1 MEMGQL
7 GSQDVAAEPFSRQG
21 FALARSML
29 SPAECGDILLG
40 LPADLDESAGSR
52 DLLTLASCQ
61 SLASRLRSSL
71 RDRLERDAVA
81 IQCTY
86 FAKSRVRNWLV
97 PLHQDLSVPV
107 AQHVEGAGL
116 NGWSR
121 KQGAL
126 FVQPPARLLERLV
139 AVRLHLDPCAEDDGP
154 LRVVPGSHR
163 HGVLSTEA
171 AAGIGRSHASVSCIA
186 AAGDA
191 LLMRPLL
198 LHASSK
204 ASGTSLRRVLHFLFA
219 PAQASHGLRWQ
230 IAI

>member
-1 MEMGQL
+1 MTAGVF
-7 GSQDVAAEPFSRQG
+7 SQHG
-21 FALARSML
+21 FVMAKGLL
-29 SPAECGDILLG
+29 SQPECHDILLR
-40 LPADLDESAGSR
+40 LPAHPEGRAGSR
-52 DLLTLASCQ
+52 DFLSLAWCQ
-61 SLASRLRSSL
+61 SLATRLRRSL
-71 RDRLERDAVA
+71 GDLLERDAVA
-81 IQCTY
+81 IQCTC
-86 FAKSRVRNWLV
+86 FTKSRDRNWLV

-139 AVRLHLDPCAEDDGP
+139 AVRIHLDPCTEDDGP
-154 LRVVPGSHR
+154 LHVVPGSHR
-163 HGVLSTEA
+163 HGVLSPEA
-171 AAGIGRSHASVSCIA
+171 AAGIGRSHESVSCIA

>member
-1 MEMGQL
+1 MTAGVL
-7 GSQDVAAEPFSRQG
+7 SQHG
-21 FALARSML
+21 FVMAKGLL
-29 SPAECGDILLG
+29 PQPECHDILLRV
-40 LPADLDESAGSR
+40 PAHPDEGAGSR
-52 DLLTLASCQ
+52 DLLSLAWCQ
-61 SLASRLRSSL
+61 SLATRLRSSL
-71 RDRLERDAVA
+71 GDALERDAVA

-86 FAKSRVRNWLV
+86 FTKSRDRNWLV

-107 AQHVEGAGL
+107 AEHVEAAEL
-116 NGWSR
+116 CGWSR
-121 KQGAL
+121 KQGTL
-126 FVQPPARLLERLV
+126 FVLPPAELLERLV
-139 AVRLHLDPCAEDDGP
+139 AVRIHLEPCTEDDGP

-163 HGVLSTEA
+163 HGVLSPEA
-171 AAGIGRSHASVSCIA
+171 AAGIGRSHKSVSCIA

-191 LLMRPLL
+191 LVMRPLL